1 MERNQTFHVILN
13 GSMSIL
19 MTIIRKMF
27 GNTHYNRIDVINM
40 IHISFMVIYRQQSS
54 ENSQFLKRVHVLIA
68 S

>member
-1 MERNQTFHVILN
+1 MERNQTFHVIFN

-19 MTIIRKMF
+19 MTIIRKVF